1 MDEIPLSVLFGTL
14 FFLIIFS
21 AFFSSSETA
30 MIALNRYR
38 LRHLAKEGKRSAIIS
53 EKLLE
58 RPDRLIGL
66 ILLGNNLV
74 NFFAASIATVIG
86 IRLLGD
92 IGIAL
97 APIILVLVF
106 LIFAEVMPKTIAA
119 INPEKIALPASYV
132 LNILMKLAYPAVW
145 LINAV
150 SNSLLSIIGINI
162 KNRNNENI
170 SSEELRTIVREAGI
184 LIPQRHQRMLINILE
199 LENVTVNDIM
209 VPRNEVTAIDLDK
222 PIDDIV
228 EQFVHCQHTRLP
240 VYRSNIEN
248 IIGVIHIRRIPRIM
262 NDKEITK
269 DSLTSIMVDC
279 YFVPSGT
286 PLHVQML
293 NFQRKKRRFGIVVDE
308 YGVIQGVVTLEDILE
323 EIVGEFTTDI
333 QTHNLDIQA
342 LDDGYYLIDCSANIR
357 EINRELEW
365 NLPSEGPK
373 TLNGLLLENL
383 EYIPKSGTTLKIDNY
398 LAEITQVSESAIKMV
413 RIKIIDNE
421 ASNKDIKF

>member
-1 MDEIPLSVLFGTL
+1 MDEIPLAVLFGTL
-14 FFLIIFS
+14 FLLIIFS

-38 LRHLAKEGKRSAIIS
+38 LRHLAKEGKKSAIIS
-53 EKLLE
+53 EKLLK

-92 IGIAL
+92 LGIAL

-119 INPEKIALPASYV
+119 INPEKIALPASYI

-145 LINAV
+145 LINSI
-150 SNSLLSIIGINI
+150 SNTLLSIINI
-162 KNRNNENI
+162 DIKKTNNEDI

-184 LIPQRHQRMLINILE
+184 LIPQRHQKMLINILD
-199 LENVTVNDIM
+199 LEKVTVNDIM
-209 VPRNEVTAIDLDK
+209 VPRNEVSAIDLDK
-222 PIDDIV
+222 SIDDIIK
-228 EQFVHCQHTRLP
+228 QLSHCQHTRLP
-240 VYRSNIEN
+240 VYKSNIEN
-248 IIGVIHIRRIPRIM
+248 IVGVIHIRRIPRIL
-262 NDKEITK
+262 NEKEITK
-269 DSLTSIMVDC
+269 ESLISVMTDC

-293 NFQRKKRRFGIVVDE
+293 NFQRKKRRFGIVVNE

-333 QTHNLDIQA
+333 QTHNLDIQIHE
-342 LDDGYYLIDCSANIR
+342 DGYYLIDCSVNIR
-357 EINRELEW
+357 EINRELDW
-365 NLPSEGPK
+365 QLPSEGPK

-398 LAEITQVSESAIKMV
+398 LVEITQVSESAIKMA
-413 RIKIIDNE
+413 RIKT
-421 ASNKDIKF
+421 IKQILEDESTQ

>member
-1 MDEIPLSVLFGTL
+1 
-14 FFLIIFS
+14 
-21 AFFSSSETA
+21 

-38 LRHLAKEGKRSAIIS
+38 LRHLAKECKRSAIIS

-92 IGIAL
+92 IGVAL

-269 DSLTSIMVDC
+269 DSLISIMVDC

-342 LDDGYYLIDCSANIR
+342 HDDGYYLIDCSANIR

-383 EYIPKSGTTLKIDNY
+383 EYIPKAGTTLKIDNY
-398 LAEITQVSESAIKMV
+398 LAEITQVSESAIKMA

-421 ASNKDIKF
+421 ASNKDTKF

>member
-14 FFLIIFS
+14 FLLIICS

-38 LRHLAKEGKRSAIIS
+38 LRHLVKEGKKSAVIS
-53 EKLLE
+53 ERLLK

-74 NFFAASIATVIG
+74 NFIAASIATVIG

-92 IGIAL
+92 LGIAL

-119 INPEKIALPASYV
+119 INPEKIALPASYI

-145 LINAV
+145 LINSL
-150 SNSLLSIIGINI
+150 SNTLLSIFNI
-162 KNRNNENI
+162 DIKKRNDENI

-184 LIPQRHQRMLINILE
+184 LIPQRHQKMLINILD
-199 LENVTVNDIM
+199 LEKVTVNDIM

-222 PIDDIV
+222 PIDDII
-228 EQFVHCQHTRLP
+228 EQFSHCQHTRLP
-240 VYRSNIEN
+240 VYKSNIEN
-248 IIGVIHIRRIPRIM
+248 IIGVIHVRRIPRIF
-262 NDKEITK
+262 NEKEITK
-269 DSLTSIMVDC
+269 KSLMSVMTDC
-279 YFVPSGT
+279 YFVPNGT

-293 NFQRKKRRFGIVVDE
+293 NFQRRKRRFGIVVDE

-323 EIVGEFTTDI
+323 EIIGEFTTDI
-333 QTHNLDIQA
+333 QTHNLDIQIHE
-342 LDDGYYLIDCSANIR
+342 DGYYLIDCSANIR
-357 EINRELEW
+357 EINRELGW
-365 NLPSEGPK
+365 QLPSEGPK

-398 LAEITQVSESAIKMV
+398 LVEITQVSESAVKMA
-413 RIKIIDNE
+413 RIKTIKELIKEEDN
-421 ASNKDIKF
+421 

>member
-1 MDEIPLSVLFGTL
+1 LDEIPLSVLFGTL

-150 SNSLLSIIGINI
+150 SNNLLSVIGINI

-184 LIPQRHQRMLINILE
+184 LIPQRHQRMLINILD

-269 DSLTSIMVDC
+269 DSLTSIMEDC

-323 EIVGEFTTDI
+323 EIVGEYNQDNKEKISIKINESSYIFEGSV
-333 QTHNLDIQA
+333 Q
-342 LDDGYYLIDCSANIR
+342 IR
-357 EINRELEW
+357 EINKSLGWKIPEDTAKTINGYILEC
-365 NLPSEGPK
+365 LEDIPSEGVSFWEK
-373 TLNGLLLENL
+373 D
-383 EYIPKSGTTLKIDNY
+383 YFF
-398 LAEITQVSESAIKMV
+398 EI
-413 RIKIIDNE
+413 IKITN
-421 ASNKDIKF
+421 NFVKNVKVTKK

>member
-1 MDEIPLSVLFGTL
+1 LDEIPLSVLFGTL
-14 FFLIIFS
+14 FLLIIFS

-38 LRHLAKEGKRSAIIS
+38 LRHLAKEGKKSAVIS
-53 EKLLE
+53 ERLLK

-74 NFFAASIATVIG
+74 NFIAASIATVIG

-92 IGIAL
+92 LGIAL

-145 LINAV
+145 LINSL
-150 SNSLLSIIGINI
+150 SNTLLSIFGIDI
-162 KNRNNENI
+162 KKRNDENI

-184 LIPQRHQRMLINILE
+184 LIPQRHQKMLINILD
-199 LENVTVNDIM
+199 LEKVTVNDIM

-222 PIDDIV
+222 PIDDIT
-228 EQFVHCQHTRLP
+228 EQFSHCQHTRLP
-240 VYRSNIEN
+240 VYKSNIEN
-248 IIGVIHIRRIPRIM
+248 IIGVIHVRRVPRIL
-262 NDKEITK
+262 NEKEITK
-269 DSLTSIMVDC
+269 ESLMSVMTDC
-279 YFVPSGT
+279 YFVPNGT

-323 EIVGEFTTDI
+323 EIIGEFTTDI
-333 QTHNLDIQA
+333 QTHNLDIQTHE
-342 LDDGYYLIDCSANIR
+342 DGYYLIDCSANIR
-357 EINRELEW
+357 EINRELGW
-365 NLPSEGPK
+365 QLPSEGPK

-398 LAEITQVSESAIKMV
+398 LVEITQVSESAVKMARMKTIGELIKEV
-413 RIKIIDNE
+413 DN
-421 ASNKDIKF
+421 

>member
-14 FFLIIFS
+14 FLLIIFS

-38 LRHLAKEGKRSAIIS
+38 LRHLAKEGKKSAVIS
-53 EKLLE
+53 ERLLK

-92 IGIAL
+92 VGIVL

-119 INPEKIALPASYV
+119 INPEKIALPASYI
-132 LNILMKLAYPAVW
+132 LNILMRLAYPAVW
-145 LINAV
+145 LINSL
-150 SNSLLSIIGINI
+150 SNTLLLIFGIDI
-162 KNRNNENI
+162 KKRNDENI

-184 LIPQRHQRMLINILE
+184 LIPQRHQKMLINILD
-199 LENVTVNDIM
+199 LENVAVNDIM

-222 PIDDIV
+222 SVDEII
-228 EQFVHCQHTRLP
+228 EQFSHCQHTRLP
-240 VYRSNIEN
+240 VYKSSIEN
-248 IIGVIHIRRIPRIM
+248 IIGVIHIRRIPRIL
-262 NDKEITK
+262 NEKEITK
-269 DSLTSIMVDC
+269 ESLMSIMTDC

-342 LDDGYYLIDCSANIR
+342 HEDGYYLIDCSANIR
-357 EINRELEW
+357 EINRELNW
-365 NLPSEGPK
+365 QLPSEGPK

-398 LAEITQVSESAIKMV
+398 LVEITQVSESAVKMA
-413 RIKIIDNE
+413 RIKTIKEIIKNADT
-421 ASNKDIKF
+421 

>member
-1 MDEIPLSVLFGTL
+1 LDEIPLAVLFGTL
-14 FFLIIFS
+14 FLLIIFS

-38 LRHLAKEGKRSAIIS
+38 LRHLVKEGEKSAIIS
-53 EKLLE
+53 EKLLK

-92 IGIAL
+92 LGIAL

-119 INPEKIALPASYV
+119 INPEKIALPASYI

-145 LINAV
+145 LINSI
-150 SNSLLSIIGINI
+150 SNTLLSIINI
-162 KNRNNENI
+162 DIKKTNNEDI

-184 LIPQRHQRMLINILE
+184 LIPQRHQKMLINILD
-199 LENVTVNDIM
+199 LEKVTVNDIM
-209 VPRNEVTAIDLDK
+209 VPRNEVSAIDLDK
-222 PIDDIV
+222 SIDDIIK
-228 EQFVHCQHTRLP
+228 QLSHCQHTRLP
-240 VYRSNIEN
+240 VYKSNIEN
-248 IIGVIHIRRIPRIM
+248 IVGVIHIRRIPRIL
-262 NDKEITK
+262 NEKEITK
-269 DSLTSIMVDC
+269 ESLISVMTDC

-293 NFQRKKRRFGIVVDE
+293 NFQRKKRRFGIVVNE

-333 QTHNLDIQA
+333 QTHNLDIQIHE
-342 LDDGYYLIDCSANIR
+342 DGYYLIDCSVNIR
-357 EINRELEW
+357 EINRELDW
-365 NLPSEGPK
+365 QLPSEGPK

-398 LAEITQVSESAIKMV
+398 MVEITQVSESAIKMA
-413 RIKIIDNE
+413 RIKT
-421 ASNKDIKF
+421 IKQILEDESTQ

>member
-1 MDEIPLSVLFGTL
+1 LEEIPLTVLFGTL
-14 FFLIIFS
+14 LILIIFS

-38 LRHLAKEGKRSAIIS
+38 LRHLAKEGKKSALIS
-53 EKLLE
+53 KKLLE

-74 NFFAASIATVIG
+74 NFFAASIATIIG

-92 IGIAL
+92 LGVAL
-97 APIILVLVF
+97 APIILVLIF

-119 INPEKIALPASYV
+119 IHPEKIALPASYI
-132 LNILMKLAYPAVW
+132 LNILMKLVYPAVW

-150 SNSLLSIIGINI
+150 SNRLLYIIGINI
-162 KNRNNENI
+162 KDKNDENI

-209 VPRNEVTAIDLDK
+209 VPRNEVTAVDLDK
-222 PIDDIV
+222 SIDDII
-228 EQFVHCQHTRLP
+228 EQISHCQHTRLP
-240 VYRSNIEN
+240 VYKSNIEN
-248 IIGVIHIRRIPRIM
+248 IIGIIHIRRIPRIM
-262 NDKEITK
+262 NEKEITK
-269 DSLTSIMVDC
+269 ESLLSIMMDC

-293 NFQRKKRRFGIVVDE
+293 NFQRKKRRFGVVVDE

-333 QTHNLDIQA
+333 QTHNLDIQNHN
-342 LDDGYYLIDCSANIR
+342 DGYYLIDCSANIR
-357 EINRELEW
+357 EINRELGW
-365 NLPSEGPK
+365 DLPSEGPK
-373 TLNGLLLENL
+373 TLNGLLLKNL
-383 EYIPKSGTTLKIDNY
+383 EYIPKSGTTLKIGNY
-398 LAEITQVSESAIKMV
+398 LIEITQVSESSIKMA
-413 RIKIIDNE
+413 RIKTVDTISHNE
-421 ASNKDIKF
+421 TEE

>member
-38 LRHLAKEGKRSAIIS
+38 LRHLVKEGKRSAIIS

-92 IGIAL
+92 IGVAL
-97 APIILVLVF
+97 APVILVLVF

-119 INPEKIALPASYV
+119 INPEKIALPASYI

-150 SNSLLSIIGINI
+150 SNNLLSVIGINI
-162 KNRNNENI
+162 KNRNNESI

-262 NDKEITK
+262 NDNEITK
-269 DSLTSIMVDC
+269 DSLISIMVDC

-342 LDDGYYLIDCSANIR
+342 HDDGYYLIDCSANIR

-383 EYIPKSGTTLKIDNY
+383 EYIPKSGTTLKINNY
-398 LAEITQVSESAIKMV
+398 LAEITQVSESAIKMA
-413 RIKIIDNE
+413 RIKVIDNE